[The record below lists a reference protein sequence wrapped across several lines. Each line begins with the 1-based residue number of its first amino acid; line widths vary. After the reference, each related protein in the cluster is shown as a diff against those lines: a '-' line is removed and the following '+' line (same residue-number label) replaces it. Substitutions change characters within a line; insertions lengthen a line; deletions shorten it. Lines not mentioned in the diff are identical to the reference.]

1 MMKNGPCLSFG
12 KCCLFVDLPQIPTT
26 IDTKT
31 QAKNLE
37 TSVKIG
43 NLILKNPITVASGT
57 AGYGQELSEY
67 FDISKIGA
75 IFTKGLSLKPRPGN
89 KGNRIIETPSG
100 VLNSIGLENVGL
112 EQFIEKKLPFLL
124 SKNAEPIVN
133 VAGNSEEENV
143 ELCFILSKTQGI
155 NAVELNVSC
164 PNVKEGG
171 IAFGTDIKIFS
182 QLLEKVRAKTEC
194 ALIVK
199 LSPNVTD
206 ITSFAIR
213 AQEIGVDAISAVN
226 TYLGMKIDTTTGTPH
241 FKNKVAGLSGPAI
254 KPLALRAVY
263 QICEKVKIPV
273 IGLGG
278 ICDFND
284 ALEFFYAGASVVSI
298 GTMNMVNPMVS
309 MDILKSLE
317 KYMIDNSISYINEI
331 NEIVG
336 KTRS

>member
-1 MMKNGPCLSFG
+1 
-12 KCCLFVDLPQIPTT
+12 
-26 IDTKT
+26 
-31 QAKNLE
+31 LE
-37 TSVKIG
+37 TSIKIG
-43 NLILKNPITVASGT
+43 NLTLKNPITLASGT
-57 AGYGQELSEY
+57 AGYGEELSEF
-67 FDISKIGA
+67 FDISKLGA

-100 VLNSIGLENVGL
+100 VLNSIGLENVGI

-133 VAGNSEEENV
+133 VAGNSEEENI
-143 ELCFILSKTQGI
+143 ELCSILSKTEGI

-182 QLLEKVRAKTEC
+182 QLVEKVRAKTTC

-206 ITSFAIR
+206 IASFAIR
-213 AQEIGVDAISAVN
+213 AEEIGADAISAVN
-226 TYLGMKIDTTTGTPH
+226 TFLGMKIDVTTGTPH

-254 KPLALRAVY
+254 KPLALRVVY
-263 QICEKVKIPV
+263 QICEKVTIPV

-284 ALEFFYAGASVVSI
+284 ALEFFYAGASAISV
-298 GTMNMVNPMVS
+298 GTMNMINPTVS

-317 KYMIDNSISYINEI
+317 EYMLYNKISSISNII
-331 NEIVG
+331 G
-336 KTRS
+336 KAQSKD